1 MKIPSHIMSSK
12 NKISNEEIN
21 QKRWF
26 IIKLLG
32 MILEYVTKTF
42 NGF

>member
-1 MKIPSHIMSSK
+1 MSSK

-21 QKRWF
+21 YRTMVYNKVTWYDFR
-26 IIKLLG
+26 IC
-32 MILEYVTKTF
+32 TKTF